1 MDYSTSVAGL
11 CQPGENVPECLLR
24 TETGFCQHF
33 ASTMVMVLRELEIPA
48 RLVSGYLPGTARCR
62 RPLRRPAAGAAC
74 LGGGLLPRRRLG
86 ALRPHARRPA
96 APLRAAPDRPRGGR
110 AGRLTGSC
118 RQRPTGR
125 RRPRRPTPCRSPAHR
140 RRLASPALPGSGGA
154 DAGSTLLLAL
164 GMAGARPARPDGPPA
179 RAPAASPG
187 GRRRPRLRAHRGPR
201 HAPRATDRT
210 PPRPSSSTPP
220 ACPTPC
226 RRSAQELY
234 LVAHARVE
242 KRYGLRD
249 VAGERRASPAPRLC
263 AHQDGPAA
271 PGLEAD
277 ATSSPVRRCRPATAD
292 RDTRSRRPGRDGQRR
307 PSAVMCSSRLWAR
320 SRGTPALVSRT
331 LIDGEGE
338 GERPEVLE
346 SDAQQAQRQAA
357 QDAVVGDHDAPGR
370 AGVRWPWA
378 VS

>member
-1 MDYSTSVAGL
+1 MEYSTSVAGL

-33 ASTMVMVLRELEIPA
+33 ASTMVMALRELEVPA

-62 RPLRRPAAGAAC
+62 RPLRGPAAGAAC

-118 RQRPTGR
+118 RQRPTGTGVR
-125 RRPRRPTPCRSPAHR
+125 GGRRPSGAQRIADPAQRRT
-140 RRLASPALPGSGGA
+140 LPGSGGG
-154 DAGSTLLLAL
+154 DPWSTLLLAL
-164 GMAGARPARPDGPPA
+164 GIAGLGLLILTALLLVRLR
-179 RAPAASPG
+179 RLPG
-187 GRRRPRLRAHRGPR
+187 GRRRPRLRAHRGTR
-201 HAPRATDRT
+201 HAPRAMART
-210 PPRPSSSTPP
+210 PHRPSSSTPP

-249 VAGERRASPAPRLC
+249 AGRRATRSPAPRLC
-263 AHQDGPAA
+263 AYPDGHAA
-271 PGLEAD
+271 PGLEIRAPRVVRSGASARRPRHRD
-277 ATSSPVRRCRPATAD
+277 AL
-292 RDTRSRRPGRDGQRR
+292 SRRPGRDGQRR
-307 PSAVMCSSRLWAR
+307 PSVVMCSSRLWAR

-331 LIDGEGE
+331 LIE
-338 GERPEVLE
+338 
-346 SDAQQAQRQAA
+346 A
-357 QDAVVGDHDAPGR
+357 R
-370 AGVRWPWA
+370 AKGNDQ
-378 VS
+378 